1 MNLKSVWQMEQKINL
16 QLNLK
21 VPFKKVAMEACF
33 TSKTGKKIGKWNSL
47 LNKIIK
53 AIGPV

>member
-1 MNLKSVWQMEQKINL
+1 MEQKINL

-21 VPFKKVAMEACF
+21 VPFKKAAIMEACF